1 MSPKSI
7 AAAIVKRH
15 PELKEEFS
23 SKQLK
28 LVRLAIEDAVVFSS
42 GDFLDAKE
50 TDKEFKRRVPDSG
63 KPSAALRAYRNRL
76 DITQRE
82 LAKKSGIPQPHIAA
96 MESGKRPI
104 GLLAAKKLALALGV
118 DYRKLV

>member
-1 MSPKSI
+1 MSPKNI

-15 PELKEEFS
+15 PELKEFS
-23 SKQLK
+23 PKQLR
-28 LVRLAIEDAVVFSS
+28 LVRQAIEEAVALSS
-42 GDFLDAKE
+42 REILTPEE
-50 TDKEFKRRVPDSG
+50 TDREFRRRVGDSG
-63 KPSAALRAYRNRL
+63 EPSAALRAYRGRHDL
-76 DITQRE
+76 TQRD

-104 GLLAAKKLALALGV
+104 GLIAAKKLALALGI

>member
-7 AAAIVKRH
+7 AAQILKRH
-15 PELKEEFS
+15 PELKEFS
-23 SKQLK
+23 PKQLR
-28 LVRLAIEDAVVFSS
+28 LVKQAIEEAAALSS
-42 GDFLDAKE
+42 HDLLTAEE
-50 TDKEFKRRVPDSG
+50 TRLEFERVVPDSG
-63 KPSAALRAYRNRL
+63 QPSAALRAYRKRGGF
-76 DITQRE
+76 TQRD

-104 GLLAAKKLALALGV
+104 GLIAAKKLALALGV

>member
-1 MSPKSI
+1 MSPKNI
-7 AAAIVKRH
+7 AAAVVKRH

-23 SKQLK
+23 VKQLK
-28 LVRLAIEDAVVFSS
+28 LVKLAIEDAVVLSS
-42 GDFLDAKE
+42 GEFLGAEE
-50 TDKEFKRRVPDSG
+50 TDQVFKKRVPDSG
-63 KPSAALRAYRNRL
+63 NPFAALRAYRNRL
-76 DITQRE
+76 DLTQRD

>member
-1 MSPKSI
+1 MSPKNI
-7 AAAIVKRH
+7 ANSVVKRH

-23 SKQLK
+23 VKQLK
-28 LVRLAIEDAVVFSS
+28 LVKLAIEDAVALSS
-42 GDFLDAKE
+42 GEFLDTE
-50 TDKEFKRRVPDSG
+50 QTDQVFKKRVSDSG
-63 KPSAALRAYRNRL
+63 KPSASLRAYRNRL
-76 DITQRE
+76 ELTQRD
-82 LAKKSGIPQPHIAA
+82 LAKKSGIPQPHVAA